1 MIYRGGARP
10 TDPAYTHKKRQ
21 PPSKTQRTSTTHPHT
36 PPSIQVTRRNLSTKS
51 KPHTKTSKIK
61 VGTPYKLMF
70 TSKVPLQNTTGLFF
84 TVLSDAV
91 DANGNKV
98 NLIVE

>member
-1 MIYRGGARP
+1 MI
-10 TDPAYTHKKRQ
+10 
-21 PPSKTQRTSTTHPHT
+21 
-36 PPSIQVTRRNLSTKS
+36 
-51 KPHTKTSKIK
+51 
-61 VGTPYKLMF
+61 